1 MAIPDYQTI
10 MLPLLNSLSD
20 EREHSTR
27 ESIEHISNLYNLSE
41 EERIK
46 LLPSGQQP
54 IIDNRVGWARTYL
67 KKAGL
72 LENVRRGYIK
82 ITQRG
87 LDVLRQNLNRIDIGF
102 LEQFPEFIEF
112 RTLKRGEDFEIS
124 DITTQTGFEEVTPD
138 ELIESGIN
146 SIYANLTQELLDR
159 LRKNTPSFFELVV
172 LKLLSNMG
180 YGKGEVTGRYG
191 DGGVDGFVNQD
202 KLGLDKIYFQAKR
215 FAENN
220 PVSASMLRDFVGSL
234 ELNRVN
240 KGVFITTSKFPSNA
254 EELITRS
261 HKSIILIDGNK
272 LAQLMV
278 DYNIGVTT
286 EKTYNIKR
294 IDSDF
299 FPED

>member
-10 MLPLLNSLSD
+10 MLPLLKFLTDGN
-20 EREHSTR
+20 EHSTR
-27 ESIEHISNLYNLSE
+27 ESIEHISNLYNLSDE
-41 EERIK
+41 EKTK

-72 LENVRRGYIK
+72 LDNIRRGYIK
-82 ITQRG
+82 ITKKG
-87 LDVLRQNLNRIDIGF
+87 LDILKQNITRIDIKF
-102 LEQFPEFIEF
+102 LEQFPEFVEF
-112 RTLKRGEDFEIS
+112 RTIKREQNLELRNLI
-124 DITTQTGFEEVTPD
+124 QTDNIEEVTPD
-138 ELIESGIN
+138 ELIENGVN
-146 SIYANLTQELLDR
+146 SINASLAQELLDR
-159 LRKNTPSFFELVV
+159 LKKNSPSFFELVV
-172 LKLLSNMG
+172 LKLLSAMG
-180 YGKGEVTGRYG
+180 YGKGEVTGRAG
-191 DGGVDGFVNQD
+191 DGGIDGFVNQD
-202 KLGLDKIYFQAKR
+202 RLGLDKIYFQAKR

-254 EELITRS
+254 NELVNRS

-272 LAQLMV
+272 VTQLMIENNV
-278 DYNIGVTT
+278 GVAT